1 MRRRGFLTAL
11 PVLAFALTAGI
22 APLSAQEVTAKGV
35 TVSNAWSRATPA
47 GAKVGVAYMTIAAAA
62 GAGDR
67 LIEAKSDV
75 ASRVE
80 LHTHI
85 MDGDVM
91 KMRKV
96 DAIVI
101 ADAKYARLQPS
112 GDHIMLI
119 DLKKPLKEGETVKLT
134 LVFEKAGP
142 IDVEAKVEG
151 LGAKGPNGL
160 TFQPAPD
167 GSDPD
172 AGKAAKTEQGG
183 HHHH

>member
-1 MRRRGFLTAL
+1 
-11 PVLAFALTAGI
+11 
-22 APLSAQEVTAKGV
+22 
-35 TVSNAWSRATPA
+35 
-47 GAKVGVAYMTIAAAA
+47 
-62 GAGDR
+62 
-67 LIEAKSDV
+67 
-75 ASRVE
+75 
-80 LHTHI
+80 
-85 MDGDVM
+85 M

-96 DAIVI
+96 DAIAI

-172 AGKAAKTEQGG
+172 AERRPRRNKAAITTTKAGATEALGFG
-183 HHHH
+183 Y